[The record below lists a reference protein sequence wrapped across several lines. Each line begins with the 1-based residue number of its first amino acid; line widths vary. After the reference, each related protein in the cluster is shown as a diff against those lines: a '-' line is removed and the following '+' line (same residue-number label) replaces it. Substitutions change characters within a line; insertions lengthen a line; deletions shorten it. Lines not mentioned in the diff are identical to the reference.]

1 MFITGSK
8 YRKSQGNLTV
18 INAPVYDNRSYF
30 SRFMTWLSYFIYTF
44 FVLKRI
50 KGKPVLII
58 SSNPP
63 FLSMIG
69 YIYKKIRGWNYIVR
83 ILDVYPDAIVQN
95 GLIKRTNPI
104 YKIWGLLNRIMYK
117 HAKHVITLG
126 HAMAQKTS
134 KYTVNP
140 CEVEILPDWVNV
152 KQYKPIP
159 KQKNWFAKKHFNN
172 DNLNVVYSG
181 NLGLTHDVDTIF
193 RGIKLLQDQYDISF
207 AVIGGG
213 ARKKEAIKQSNLLA
227 NLKYLPF
234 QSKDTLPFSLA
245 SADVAIVCLGKG
257 TEGISMPS
265 KLYYSMAS
273 GCAILSI
280 SDGNNDLKY
289 IVEKTNCGINI
300 ENGNVDQ
307 FVASI
312 IKFKNDSLFLHDC
325 KENSRKA
332 CLKYYSSDIVIPK
345 YIKMVNKILINN
357 TN

>member
-104 YKIWGLLNRIMYK
+104 YKIWGFLNRIMFK

-126 HAMAQKTS
+126 HVMAVNTS
-134 KYTVNP
+134 KYIVTPRKV
-140 CEVEILPDWVNV
+140 EVIPDWVNV
-152 KQYKPIP
+152 KQYIP
-159 KQKNWFAKKHFNN
+159 MPKNKNWFLKKYFDLNN
-172 DNLNVVYSG
+172 LTVIYSG
-181 NLGLTHDVDTIF
+181 NLGLTHDVKTLF
-193 RGIKLLQDQYDISF
+193 EGIKLLKDQNDISF
-207 AVIGGG
+207 AIIGGG
-213 ARKKEAIKQSNLLA
+213 ARKEEAIKQSNLLT

-234 QSKDTLPFSLA
+234 QSDDTLPFSLA
-245 SADVAIVCLGKG
+245 SADVAIICLGKG

-280 SDGNNDLKY
+280 SDGYNDLKY
-289 IVEKTNCGINI
+289 IVEKTNCGFNI
-300 ENGNVDQ
+300 ENGNVEQ
-307 FVASI
+307 FVSSI
-312 IKFKNDSLFLHDC
+312 LKFKNDSLFLHAC

-332 CLKYYSSDIVIPK
+332 CLEYYSSDIVIPK
-345 YIKMVNKILINN
+345 YIKMVKKILINN